1 MFDVIFTLRAATSVR
16 ARRETVGGREF
27 LVSPVVAIVAGVLNE
42 ELAPAEEIAA
52 AGSSWNGMPIPI
64 GHPMVN
70 GRAVSANVPEVA
82 VNCPGRFYGAVD
94 GDRLRGEIWIDLEAA
109 ARIGGDALLAVQRLE
124 KGDPIDVSTGYFR
137 QVDPTPGTWNGQA
150 YTAIQRNI
158 KPDHLAILLDEQG
171 ACDWR
176 MGCGTPRINHAI
188 GEETMEFQTIQVNM
202 ELSLDDQMSKVYS
215 AFSEK
220 FNHNDSPE
228 APGEDRPH
236 YYVREMFADRLISS
250 GVGKLW
256 QLNYSI
262 DEQGMVTFGEPVEV
276 EVVYQP
282 VASPATNA
290 DAAGNSSDCPCKAK
304 KPGIWRTIWQKFVGN
319 SAEVA
324 QETAGETV
332 VDGDASAAPDV
343 AVVANQAQG
352 GMIDEHAPQF
362 VVGNGGHEKA
372 TFISNE
378 AVAVSQLREM
388 VIALSAR
395 LDALQ
400 TNAISTGSVSTSS
413 TSGVSTGST
422 DEGGEQAR
430 LVADLAANDRNT
442 LSQAELSELSVNAL
456 RALQSA
462 YQPTSYAGR
471 GLPQAETRG
480 KTVMA
485 MPSLD

>member
-1 MFDVIFTLRAATSVR
+1 M
-16 ARRETVGGREF
+16 GGREY
-27 LVSPVVAIVAGVLNE
+27 LVSPTVAIIAGVLNG
-42 ELAPAEEIAA
+42 ELAPADEIAA
-52 AGSSWNGMPIPI
+52 AGASWNGMPVPI

-70 GRAVSANVPEVA
+70 GRAVSANVPEIVP
-82 VNCPGRFYGAVD
+82 NCPGRFYGAVD

-158 KPDHLAILLDEQG
+158 KPDHLALLLDEQG

-220 FNHNDSPE
+220 FNHNESQDG
-228 APGEDRPH
+228 PGEERPR
-236 YYVREMFADRLISS
+236 YYVREMFGDRVISS
-250 GVGKLW
+250 GAGKLW
-256 QLNYSI
+256 QLSYTI
-262 DEQGMVTFGEPVEV
+262 DDQGMVTFGEPVEV

-290 DAAGNSSDCPCKAK
+290 DAAPTDCPCKAK
-304 KPGIWRTIWQKFVGN
+304 KPGIWRTLWQKLVGN
-319 SAEVA
+319 AAEVA
-324 QETAGETV
+324 QDAPAATV
-332 VDGDASAAPDV
+332 VDGDAEAAPEA
-343 AVVANQAQG
+343 AVVAN
-352 GMIDEHAPQF
+352 M
-362 VVGNGGHEKA
+362 
-372 TFISNE
+372 E
-378 AVAVSQLREM
+378 AVEEGEASTSSVSTSSTGEASTGSASGNQGITHLEAM
-388 VIALSAR
+388 LAALTAR
-395 LDALQ
+395 LDEMQ
-400 TNAISTGSVSTSS
+400 TNAVSTGSASTGSVSTGS
-413 TSGVSTGST
+413 TSERDG
-422 DEGGEQAR
+422 
-430 LVADLAANDRNT
+430 LVAELAANERNT
-442 LSQAELSELSVNAL
+442 LSETELSELSVNAL